1 MSGDTEAKL
10 RFTRDTLNQFH
21 TVEDVAMFSTA
32 ILHSIIPTDKVAL
45 AVVEGNILKS
55 VSTIGRRV
63 IMDLSLDQPSING
76 RAVRTGQT
84 QLVNDTR
91 EDPDYFPGDG
101 GDSFT
106 MLSELCVPLIHEGE
120 ALGTINFES
129 KTLGR
134 FTSEEAE
141 AAEAFAGEISDALHR
156 VLGDEQAKGGQVCYL
171 TGTRSTLDRYYDVLR
186 VVYDGESVMNK
197 ILNRTAIQWMPG
209 KQLID
214 DLVHKGYLEK
224 KNVSASRYAYRMTE
238 EGVKALKTYEDIVEN
253 LGKQRLQTHSIT

>member
-1 MSGDTEAKL
+1 MTPENSRVSGDTEAKL
-10 RFTRDTLNQFH
+10 RFVRDTLNQFH

-32 ILHSIIPTDKVAL
+32 MLQSIIPTDMVAL
-45 AVVEGNILKS
+45 AVVEGNVLRS

-63 IMDLSLDQPSING
+63 IMDLSLNQTSING

-91 EDPDYFPGDG
+91 KDPDYFPGDG

-106 MLSELCVPLIHEGE
+106 MLSELCIPLIHEGK

-129 KTLGR
+129 RQPGR

-141 AAEAFAGEISDALHR
+141 AAEAFAEEISDALHR
-156 VLGDEQAKGGQVCYL
+156 VLGDEQAKGGLQTCYM
-171 TGTRSTLDRYYDVLR
+171 TRTRSVLDRYHDVLR
-186 VVYDGESVMNK
+186 AVHEGESVMNK

-214 DLVHKGYLEK
+214 DLVSRGYLEK
-224 KNVSASRYAYRMTE
+224 KKVSASRYAYRITE
-238 EGVKALKTYEDIVEN
+238 EGLKTLKTYEDIVEY
-253 LGKQRLQTHSIT
+253 LSK